1 MTNEGTSGATFALT
15 HDLKSPI
22 NHLYTASDKNR
33 SSQTN
38 PFQNMTYDNFTINAQ
53 EAILAAQRLAA
64 SLQQQTVDTPHMIK
78 GILEASEDSAK
89 FIFQKVGVSIPQL
102 VKALDETIATY
113 PKVTGSDK
121 QYLTDTSNKALA
133 EAKKLLAEFGDEFIS
148 TEIMLLGIIKGSS
161 KGAQI
166 LKDQGASLESL
177 KAAIKELRGNKH
189 VTDQN
194 MENLYN
200 ALKKY
205 GINLNQR
212 ALDGQLDPIIGR
224 DEEIRRILHIL
235 SRRKKNNPILIG
247 EAGVGKTAI
256 VEGIA
261 WRIVQKDVPEN
272 LLTKQIFVLDVASL
286 IAGAKFKG
294 EFEERIKAVVEEVK
308 SSNGEVILFI
318 DEIHTLIG
326 AGGGSGAM
334 DAANILK
341 PALARGELRT
351 IGATTADEY
360 QKYFEED
367 KALVRRFQTVFID
380 EPSVEDTISILRGI
394 QDKYE
399 TYHKIAILD
408 EALVAAAELSH
419 RYIADRQ
426 LPDKAIDLIDEAAA
440 KLRLELDSLPEEIDE
455 AERRLRQLEI
465 EREAIKRE
473 NDPKKLKTITE
484 LIANTQEK
492 MDSLKASW
500 KNEKDIVDSIQ
511 NIKKHI
517 DELEHEATVA
527 ERESNYEKVAKIR
540 YGELVTEK
548 AKLSEAETRLKALP
562 KESRFTNEEVT
573 ADDIAEVVSKW
584 TGIPLQKML
593 QSEKDKMLTLEAEI
607 GKRLIG
613 QTEAV
618 RAVCNAVR
626 RSRAGLQDPNK
637 PIGSFIFLGPSGVGK
652 TELAK
657 ALAEVLF
664 DDENAIT
671 RIDMSEYQEKHSVSR
686 LVGAPPGYVGYDEGG
701 QLTEAIRRRPYSIVL
716 LDEIEKAHP
725 DTFNILLQV
734 LDDGR
739 LTDNKGRV
747 ANFKNTIIIMT
758 SNMGSDI
765 ILENFEDL
773 EVVGESKRQDILAT
787 TKEEVFNL
795 LKSTLKPEFLNR
807 IDDKIMFL
815 PLTKEEIKKVA
826 ELLLKKIKKNLSN
839 RDLNL
844 EVNDKALSLLADIG
858 YDPQYGA
865 RPLKRVIETELV
877 NELAV
882 QILAGKFV
890 AGDTIYVDADNK
902 GFVFSEDGYKG
913 NGTAP
918 VENGGKDA
926 DLKIK
931 KRESQVDKLNR
942 ATKDVNDLVKD
953 IQDDDNENEG
963 DDGSEMQPKKN

>member
-1 MTNEGTSGATFALT
+1 
-15 HDLKSPI
+15 
-22 NHLYTASDKNR
+22 
-33 SSQTN
+33 
-38 PFQNMTYDNFTINAQ
+38 MTYDNFTINAQ
-53 EAILAAQRLAA
+53 EAILAGQRLAA
-64 SLQQQTVDTPHMIK
+64 SLQQQTVDTTHLIK

-102 VKALDETIATY
+102 VKALDDAIQTY

-133 EAKKLLAEFGDEFIS
+133 EAKKLLPEFGDEFIS
-148 TEIMLLGIIKGSS
+148 TEIMLLGIMQGTS

-166 LKDQGASLESL
+166 LKDKGATLDGL
-177 KAAIKELRGNKH
+177 KAAIKELRGGHH

-194 MENLYN
+194 VENQYN

-205 GINLNQR
+205 GINLNQQ

-224 DEEIRRILHIL
+224 DDEIRRILQIL

-261 WRIVQKDVPEN
+261 WRIVKKDVPEN
-272 LLTKQIFVLDVASL
+272 LLSKKIYVLDIASL

-294 EFEERIKAVVEEVK
+294 EFEERIKAVIEEVK

-367 KALVRRFQTVFID
+367 KALVRRFQTVYID
-380 EPSVEDTISILRGI
+380 EPSVADTISILRGV

-399 TYHKIAILD
+399 SYHKIEILD

-440 KLRLELDSLPEEIDE
+440 KLRLELDSMPEEIDE
-455 AERRLRQLEI
+455 ADRKLRQLSI
-465 EREAIKRE
+465 EREGIKRE
-473 NDPKKLKTITE
+473 NDAKKLKTITE

-492 MDSLKASW
+492 LDSLKASW

-517 DELEHEATVA
+517 EELEHEATVA
-527 ERESNYEKVAKIR
+527 ERESNYEQVAKIR
-540 YGELVTEK
+540 YGELVSEK
-548 AKLSEAETRLKALP
+548 TKLADEEAKLHALP
-562 KESRFTNEEVT
+562 KEDRFTNEEVT

-593 QSEKDKMLTLEAEI
+593 QTEKEKMLTLEAEI

-613 QTEAV
+613 QAEAV
-618 RAVCNAVR
+618 KAVSDAVR
-626 RSRAGLQDPNK
+626 RSRAGLQDPDK
-637 PIGSFIFLGPSGVGK
+637 PIGSFIFLGPTGVGK

-657 ALAEVLF
+657 ALADVLF
-664 DDENAIT
+664 SDENAIT
-671 RIDMSEYQEKHSVSR
+671 RIDMSEYQEKFSVSR
-686 LVGAPPGYVGYDEGG
+686 LIGAPPGYVGYDEGG
-701 QLTEAIRRRPYSIVL
+701 QLTEAVRRRPYSIVL

-739 LTDNKGRV
+739 LTDNKGRI

-758 SNMGSDI
+758 SNMGSDV

-773 EVVGESKRQDILAT
+773 QAVGEAKRQDILAT

-795 LKSTLKPEFLNR
+795 LKETLKPEFLNR

-815 PLTKEEIKKVA
+815 PLTKDEIKKVA
-826 ELLLKKIKKNLSN
+826 ELQLRKIKNNLAN

-844 EVNDKALSLLADIG
+844 EVSDKAMTLLADIG

-865 RPLKRVIETELV
+865 RPLKRVIETDLV
-877 NELAV
+877 NELAIQV
-882 QILAGKFV
+882 LSGKFV

-902 GFVFSEDGYKG
+902 GFVFSEEGFKGDG
-913 NGTAP
+913 TTPSA
-918 VENGGKDA
+918 NGGKDGQS
-926 DLKIK
+926 KVQI
-931 KRESQVDKLNR
+931 REQQVDKLNK

-953 IQDDDNENEG
+953 IKADDD
-963 DDGSEMQPKKN
+963 DDDEEVKPQTETGKK